1 MSLSNLKGRGLQP
14 PSRYTTAVYRQKP
27 RLTAEKPR
35 LTAEKPRLTGGFSMN
50 RGKSMVYKE
59 SIDMEWQANSAG

>member
-14 PSRYTTAVYRQKP
+14 PSRYTTAVYRQ
-27 RLTAEKPR
+27 KPR